1 MGEPDEFDYVAQLD
15 ALSLN
20 DHVQYM
26 RTPDPVFLQV
36 KLCSQELRETWKDLK
51 VIRKNFARKPET
63 LSKSL

>member
-36 KLCSQELRETWKDLK
+36 KLCSQELRETWKDFLGDPK
-51 VIRKNFARKPET
+51 ELRTET
-63 LSKSL
+63 RNSQ